1 MTKATRNSLTLEER
15 CQILAYLSTHYSIRG
30 VAKAMRKDPS
40 IISRE
45 LRRNKVGAVYKP
57 EVAHKKAKKRAQAA
71 RSQPRKMVGQT
82 LVAVESGL
90 KKQWSPQQISGRLKL
105 QGISISHE
113 AIYEFVW
120 ADRARGGELFKNF
133 RHSGKKYNKR
143 SGKNAGRGLIPGRV
157 DISERPQIVE
167 AKTRIGDIEAD
178 TVIGVEHKGAIV
190 TLVDR
195 HSKLLLMQ
203 KVPNTTKAVVTKTI
217 ITMLKPFK
225 NVIRTITFDN
235 GKEFAG
241 HSEIAKRLEV
251 QTCFAK
257 PYHSWERGLNEH
269 HNGLIRQFLPKGT
282 NLLEVTHRQ
291 VTAIQKNINDRP
303 RNVLFFK
310 TPNEV
315 FYSALSVA
323 STC

>member
-15 CQILAYLSTHYSIRG
+15 CQIQFGLSNKNSIGEIAAATKRSS
-30 VAKAMRKDPS
+30 S
-40 IISRE
+40 IVSRE
-45 LRRNKVGAVYKP
+45 IKRNKVGSVYKA
-57 EVAHKKAKKRAQAA
+57 EAAHKRAKERARGA
-71 RSQPRKMVGQT
+71 RSRPRKMVGET
-82 LVAVESGL
+82 HEAVIVGL
-90 KKQWSPQQISGRLKL
+90 KQQWSPQQISGRLKL

-113 AIYEFVW
+113 AIYQFVW

-143 SGKNAGRGLIPGRV
+143 SGKNSGRGLIPGRT

-195 HSKLLLMQ
+195 NSKLLLMQ

-217 ITMLKPFK
+217 EMLKPFK

-241 HSEIAKRLEV
+241 HAQIAKKLGV
-251 QTCFAK
+251 QTYFAK

-282 NLLEVTHRQ
+282 NFLEVTHKQ
-291 VTAIQKNINDRP
+291 VSAIQKNINDRP
-303 RNVLFFK
+303 RNVLSFK

-315 FYSALSVA
+315 FYSALTLA
-323 STC
+323 STS